1 MKRATQLM
9 PSTAKILMQLG
20 ENIKL
25 ARLRRHITSEQV
37 AQRANISRS
46 TLWMIE
52 NGSPAVAMG
61 SYCQVLFILGLEN
74 DLLNVASD
82 DTLGNKLRDLELKVK
97 ERAPKKS
104 KP

>member
-1 MKRATQLM
+1 M
-9 PSTAKILMQLG
+9 PSTAKILKQLG
-20 ENIKL
+20 ENMKL
-25 ARLRRHITSEQV
+25 ARLRRRITSEQV

-61 SYCQVLFILGLEN
+61 AYCQVLFILGLED

-82 DTLGNKLRDLELKVK
+82 DTLGKKLRDLELTVK

-104 KP
+104 KQ

>member
-1 MKRATQLM
+1 M
-9 PSTAKILMQLG
+9 PSTAKILKQLG

-25 ARLRRHITSEQV
+25 ARLRRRISSEQI

-61 SYCQVLFILGLEN
+61 SYCQVLFVVGLDN
-74 DLLNVASD
+74 DLLKVAAED
-82 DTLGNKLRDLELKVK
+82 ELGKKLRDLELQVK
-97 ERAPKKS
+97 QRAPKK
-104 KP
+104 PR